1 MQCLRSF
8 TFASKEATTFSGSD
22 IDVWSIGL
30 ENYWA
35 VMKAGTSTFS
45 IEGFKNIEVYG
56 ITATGEVFCSIG
68 SNRSVIVNNWAFTV
82 QINGTVPLINGFV
95 GTTNDFFIQPQDST
109 PLIQI
114 GRYYP
119 KIEYQNPITS
129 VKSIEIKI
137 LRASGVFAEDPT
149 LINLN
154 WNVNFVVKYLYEGE
168 SNEFALL

>member
-1 MQCLRSF
+1 MNCLKSF
-8 TFASKEATTFSGSD
+8 TFSSLAGNTFSGAD

-35 VMKAGTSTFS
+35 VTKTGTSTFA
-45 IEGFKNIEVYG
+45 IEGFKNVDVYSIEAV
-56 ITATGEVFCSIG
+56 GEVFCSIG
-68 SNRSVIVNNWAFTV
+68 SNRSVIVNNWAFSV
-82 QINGTVPLINGFV
+82 QINGTVPLIGGNINA
-95 GTTNDFFIQPQDST
+95 TNDFFVTPQDST
-109 PLIQI
+109 PLVQL

-119 KIEYQNPITS
+119 KLKLSTPITS
-129 VKSIEIKI
+129 VSSIQIKI
-137 LRASGVFAEDPT
+137 LRASGIAAEDPL